1 MNAPFVQGA
10 PARALLAA
18 AEAFA
23 LARFDAIDGDDDGA
37 ALDAFA
43 AALAKEGQGGAL
55 HRLADGFGLGPA
67 ETALV
72 ASLFAGASSEPVAR
86 RVAAASAASGGR
98 GIPIWLALR
107 LVPGLDLSALAAA
120 APLRRF
126 QIVEVESG
134 VARIEARLALGEGL
148 LDRLC
153 GARPAEPDVAARILP
168 LSPAEALA
176 SPLLAGQLAAA
187 LAARGRDQL
196 SPLVLAGRCEP
207 AVLAASLASLGL
219 APHALRSVCIPED
232 AEARAAL
239 ALRWSRDAALDA
251 GVLIIL
257 IDEPGP
263 PGAIVADFAE
273 RVLGHV
279 VVAGPAALTFLNRAV
294 RAVGE
299 TAPPAPAE
307 RWLLALGPERA
318 ARLGPQVA
326 RVAAQ
331 FRLDPAEIDS
341 LCARIGHMLD
351 AAPDAAAAGHLLWHH
366 AGRVI
371 AGTSTAG
378 VTIVEP
384 GYSWEDIVLA
394 TPIEAALRR
403 IETHVRHATVVMD
416 DWGFAERLGGR
427 GRGVAALFAGP
438 SGTGKT
444 MAAEVLAS
452 ALDLRM
458 MLIDLSQIISKY
470 IGETSKNIAAAFDQ
484 AERCGAV
491 MVWNEG
497 DAIWGSRGS
506 VGNATDRHVNA
517 EVGDLLQ
524 RIEAFRG
531 FTIVTTNMKH
541 AIDPA
546 FLRRFRFAIDF
557 QMPSETE
564 RLLLWQR
571 AFPERAPIEPINWAA
586 LASLP
591 LSGGSIR
598 NIALGSA
605 FLAAD
610 RGEPIDRAFIS
621 AELGE
626 ELRKQNQPVPG
637 IDWEAGQ

>member
-1 MNAPFVQGA
+1 MNAPFVRDA
-10 PARALLAA
+10 PAGALLAA
-18 AEAFA
+18 AESFA
-23 LARFDAIDGDDDGA
+23 LAQFDTLEGGDGA
-37 ALDAFA
+37 AAAGTFA
-43 AALAKEGQGGAL
+43 AWLEREKETAL
-55 HRLADGFGLGPA
+55 HRLAEGFAFAPP

-72 ASLFAGASSEPVAR
+72 ALLFAAACSEAVAR
-86 RVAAASAASGGR
+86 RVAAAAPASGGR
-98 GIPIWLALR
+98 GVPAWLAQR
-107 LVPGLDLSALAAA
+107 LVPGFGLTALAAS

-126 QIVEVESG
+126 GIVAVEPG
-134 VARIEARLALGEGL
+134 AVRIEARLALGEGL
-148 LDRLC
+148 VDRLC
-153 GARPAEPDVAARILP
+153 GAPPAEPDVAARIVP
-168 LSPAEALA
+168 LRPDEALA
-176 SPLLAGQLAAA
+176 SPALAAQLAAA
-187 LAARGRDQL
+187 LAGRGRDKL
-196 SPLVLAGRCEP
+196 SPLVLAGRSEP

-219 APHALRSVCIPED
+219 VPHGLRTFAIPEE
-232 AEARAAL
+232 AEARDAL
-239 ALRWSRDAALDA
+239 ARRWSRDAALDR
-251 GVLIIL
+251 GVLIVRVE
-257 IDEPGP
+257 EPGP
-263 PGAIVADFAE
+263 PPALVADFAE

-279 VVAGPAALTFLNRAV
+279 VVAGPVSLPCLNRAIS
-294 RAVGE
+294 AVGE
-299 TAPPAPAE
+299 TVPAAPAD
-307 RWLLALGPERA
+307 RWRQALGPERS
-318 ARLGPQVA
+318 ARLGPAVA

-331 FRLDPAEIDS
+331 FRLAPSEIDAV
-341 LCARIGHMLD
+341 CARAGSALD
-351 AAPDAAAAGHLLWHH
+351 AAADAAAAGRLLWHE
-366 AGRVI
+366 AGRFL
-371 AGTSTAG
+371 AGTPTPG

-384 GYSWEDIVLA
+384 AYGWDDIILA
-394 TPIEAALRR
+394 APAEAALRR
-403 IETHVRHATVVMD
+403 IEAHVRHAATVMD
-416 DWGFAERLGGR
+416 DWGFAARMGGR
-427 GRGVAALFAGP
+427 GCGVAALFSGP

-497 DAIWGSRGS
+497 DAIWGSRGT

-531 FTIVTTNMKH
+531 FTVVTTNMKH

-546 FLRRFRFAIDF
+546 FLRRFRFSVDF
-557 QMPSETE
+557 QMPSEQE
-564 RLLLWQR
+564 RLRLWQR
-571 AFPERAPIEPINWAA
+571 VFPDAAPVEPINWAA
-586 LASLP
+586 LAALP

-610 RGEPIDRAFIS
+610 GGGRIDRAVIS

-637 IDWEAGQ
+637 IDWEAGR

>member
-1 MNAPFVQGA
+1 VNAPFVHDA
-10 PARALLAA
+10 PAHALLAA
-18 AEAFA
+18 AEGFA
-23 LARFDAIDGDDDGA
+23 LARFA
-37 ALDAFA
+37 ALEGGDPGPTAQAFA
-43 AALAKEGQGGAL
+43 DSLEREPGTAL
-55 HRLADGFGLGPA
+55 HRLAEGFAFGPA

-72 ASLFAGASSEPVAR
+72 ALLFAAACSETVAR
-86 RVAAASAASGGR
+86 RAAAAAPEGGGR
-98 GIPIWLALR
+98 GVPVWLARR
-107 LVPGLDLSALAAA
+107 LLPELELAALAAA

-126 QIVEVESG
+126 GIVAIEPGAV
-134 VARIEARLALGEGL
+134 RIEARLWLGEGL
-148 LDRLC
+148 VDRLC
-153 GARPAEPDVAARILP
+153 GAPSAEPDVAARIVRLRP
-168 LSPAEALA
+168 DAALA
-176 SPLLAGQLAAA
+176 NPALAGQLAAA
-187 LAARGRDQL
+187 LAARGRDKL
-196 SPLVLAGRCEP
+196 SPLVLAGRSEP

-219 APHALRSVCIPED
+219 VPHGLRTISIPDD
-232 AEARAAL
+232 AEARDAL
-239 ALRWSRDAALDA
+239 ARRWSRDAALDRA
-251 GVLIIL
+251 ALIVLVE
-257 IDEPGP
+257 EPGP
-263 PGAIVADFAE
+263 PAAIVADFAE

-279 VVAGPAALTFLNRAV
+279 VVAGPVSLPVLDRAIS
-294 RAVGE
+294 AVGE
-299 TAPPAPAE
+299 TVPAAPAD
-307 RWLLALGPERA
+307 RWRQALGPARS
-318 ARLGPQVA
+318 ARLGPAVA

-331 FRLDPAEIDS
+331 FRLGPSEIDAV
-341 LCARIGHMLD
+341 CARTGSAID
-351 AAPDAAAAGHLLWHH
+351 AAADAAAAGRILWHE
-366 AGRVI
+366 AGRFT
-371 AGTSTAG
+371 AGTPTPG
-378 VTIVEP
+378 VIIVEP
-384 GYSWEDIVLA
+384 VYGWDDIVLA
-394 TPIEAALRR
+394 EPIEQALRR
-403 IETHVRHATVVMD
+403 IEAHVRHATIVMD
-416 DWGFAERLGGR
+416 DWGFSGRMGGR
-427 GRGVAALFAGP
+427 GRGVAALFSGP

-470 IGETSKNIAAAFDQ
+470 VGETSKNIAAAFDQ

-524 RIEAFRG
+524 RIESFRG

-546 FLRRFRFAIDF
+546 FLRRFRFSIDF
-557 QMPSETE
+557 QMPAEGE
-564 RLLLWQR
+564 RLRLWQGV
-571 AFPERAPIEPINWAA
+571 FPDAAPVEPINWAA
-586 LASLP
+586 LAALP

-610 RGEPIDRAFIS
+610 GGGRIDRALIS